1 MTPSAGAR
9 SHRASSATR
18 GGSRRL
24 VWFATSHLAES
35 LADAGVGL
43 EAYVVAVDAAASE
56 DWHVLLGRVASGS

>member
-1 MTPSAGAR
+1 M
-9 SHRASSATR
+9 
-18 GGSRRL
+18 